1 MWLAPLLLFLIG
13 LSWGFSYILIKTGT
27 TGGITPIGYL
37 FWFATGAGMV
47 LLIISAF
54 RRTRFR
60 LTLPYLRYSLMV
72 GACRVAVANTI
83 FYAVQQKIPV
93 GLMAVVMTTAPIFTY
108 GMSLVMRL
116 ERYVWLRFAGII
128 CGFAGVL
135 LIVGPRGSLP
145 DPALA
150 FWVALGFAAPL
161 LHSLSNILM
170 SEKNRPQGVES
181 ISLAVGMLFAAALML
196 LPVTIALGQFHV
208 LWPPFSLAER
218 ALLLHM
224 VLAGLHF
231 FAIFELIRIAGP
243 TYLSQASFLGTA
255 FGVVFGM
262 TIFHETHSLLAWGA
276 MALIVTGVAMV
287 NARQRQ
293 ATGK

>member
-1 MWLAPLLLFLIG
+1 MWLPPLLLFLIG
-13 LSWGFSYILIKTGT
+13 LSWGSSYILIKTGV

-37 FWFATGAGMV
+37 FWFAVGAGTV
-47 LLIISAF
+47 LLVLCAF
-54 RRTRFR
+54 RRTKFR
-60 LTLPYLRYSLMV
+60 LTRSYLRYSLMI
-72 GACRVAVANTI
+72 GACRVAVANTL

-93 GLMAVVMTTAPIFTY
+93 GLMAVIMTTVPIFTY

-116 ERYVWLRFAGII
+116 ERYVWLRFAGIV
-128 CGFAGVL
+128 CGFSGVL

-145 DPALA
+145 DPAIA
-150 FWVALGFAAPL
+150 FWVAVGFGAPL
-161 LHSLSNILM
+161 LHAMSNILM
-170 SEKNRPQGVES
+170 SEKNRPQGVDS

-196 LPVTIALGQFHV
+196 LPVAFAFDQFHF
-208 LWPPFSLAER
+208 LWPPFTLAER

-243 TYLSQASFLGTA
+243 TYLSQASFLGTG
-255 FGVVFGM
+255 FGVVFG
-262 TIFHETHSLLAWGA
+262 IFIFDETHSLLAWGA
-276 MALIVTGVAMV
+276 MALILTGVALV

-293 ATGK
+293 ATQA